1 MINTDKLKLLM
12 RKKLMTQA
20 ELADEIGV
28 KACTFNQKLN
38 GKRKIS
44 LDEAEAIAIALDI
57 KKNEIADYFF
67 TEIKK

>member
-1 MINTDKLKLLM
+1 MLNTDKLKLLI

-20 ELADEIGV
+20 EVADKIGV

-38 GKRKIS
+38 GKRSIS
-44 LDEAEAIAIALDI
+44 LNEAEAIAIILDI
-57 KKNEIADYFF
+57 KKSEIAEYFF